1 MGIAENNIIEF
12 RGVGLMENFMLWLME
27 CARLV
32 KVQRRTID

>member
-12 RGVGLMENFMLWLME
+12 RGGLMENFMLWLME